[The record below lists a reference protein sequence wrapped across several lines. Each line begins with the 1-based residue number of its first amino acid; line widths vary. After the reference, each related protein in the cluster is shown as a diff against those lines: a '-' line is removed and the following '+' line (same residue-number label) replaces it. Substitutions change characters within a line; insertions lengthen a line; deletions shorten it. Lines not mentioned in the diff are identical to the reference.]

1 MNLKYKLIK
10 KTIVAT
16 ILSGSLL
23 LFPQVASASSIE
35 SNPLYDET
43 FHSELEYLNNLDSIT
58 FQNID
63 LYNIISS
70 KVKELNTNTIKD
82 IKTLTID
89 KPLTNTDLS
98 DLKYLPNLKFLII
111 KNNTLD
117 LSNLLYNQEL
127 TSLQLDN
134 CIINNS
140 ESLPNSISSLY
151 LNNCYITSGTLTTP
165 YNLTSLFI
173 NYTPIS
179 KLALKNPSN
188 LKNLSL
194 IGNSYLSLTDI
205 EECYNLVSLTIKYNP
220 SIKDSYIL
228 SDLSL
233 SSLILDEY
241 ASIWL
246 DKDILDTLPISNDI
260 EKEIVTSI
268 NIIDNIYSS
277 LNDPSLTDEEKV
289 KKISL

>member
-23 LFPQVASASSIE
+23 LFPKVASASSIE

-58 FQNID
+58 FQNVD

-173 NYTPIS
+173 N
-179 KLALKNPSN
+179 
-188 LKNLSL
+188 
-194 IGNSYLSLTDI
+194 LT
-205 EECYNLVSLTIKYNP
+205 
-220 SIKDSYIL
+220 
-228 SDLSL
+228 
-233 SSLILDEY
+233 
-241 ASIWL
+241 
-246 DKDILDTLPISNDI
+246 
-260 EKEIVTSI
+260 
-268 NIIDNIYSS
+268 
-277 LNDPSLTDEEKV
+277 
-289 KKISL
+289 